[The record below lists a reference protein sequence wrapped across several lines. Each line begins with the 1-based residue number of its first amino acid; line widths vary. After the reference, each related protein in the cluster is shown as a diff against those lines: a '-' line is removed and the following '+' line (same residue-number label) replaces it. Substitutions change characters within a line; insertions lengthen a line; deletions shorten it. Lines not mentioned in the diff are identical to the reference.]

1 MNWIISKKKDD
12 FIGKRSLK
20 TISELEN
27 RKQLVGILT
36 DDPKQIIPEGAH
48 AVEEKN
54 TNPPVRMLGHI
65 TSSYFSPNCNRS
77 IALAL
82 IKGGRSKIGKRLFFP
97 LLNKKV
103 ISGKIVEPIFF
114 DPKGDRLDGV

>member
-1 MNWIISKKKDD
+1 
-12 FIGKRSLK
+12 
-20 TISELEN
+20 
-27 RKQLVGILT
+27 
-36 DDPKQIIPEGAH
+36 
-48 AVEEKN
+48 
-54 TNPPVRMLGHI
+54 MLGHI